1 MTSFTLIRSKRKTIG
16 LIVQRDGSLVVRA
29 PLHAGRSQIEQVVL
43 EHQEWIHRKRAEIL
57 AKPAPP
63 APKLFIDGELFQYL
77 GRCYPLEIVAS
88 ARPRLQFS
96 AGHFLLARAAL
107 PDAREAFLA
116 WYKTQAKTVF
126 NERVAQLAKRYGFS
140 YRQVKIN
147 SARTRWGSC
156 TSKNNLNFTWRLVLA
171 PSDVIDYVVIH
182 ELVHTVTKNHSPRY
196 WERVKQIMPDYRRH
210 VKWLKE
216 HGPELTIE

>member
-1 MTSFTLIRSKRKTIG
+1 MKIDKLVRSKRKTIG

-29 PLHAGRSQIEQVVL
+29 PLRASRIQIEQVVQ
-43 EHQEWIHRKRAEIL
+43 EHQEWIRCKQAEIL
-57 AKPAPP
+57 TRPALP
-63 APKLFIDGELFQYL
+63 APKVFTDGESFQYL
-77 GRCYPLEIVAS
+77 GRRYPLAIVAG
-88 ARPRLQFS
+88 ARSRLQLLD
-96 AGHFLLARAAL
+96 GRFLLTRAAL

-116 WYKTQAKTVF
+116 WYKAQARSVLS
-126 NERVAQLAKRYGFS
+126 ERVAQLAKRYGFS

-182 ELVHTVTKNHSPRY
+182 ELVHTVVKNHSPHY